1 MSTLFMVM
9 VHPVSDI
16 HGSVGSILQD
26 SVMQKMADWTLAV
39 AIPVHMQITTN
50 ALVTDYVATKF
61 RGEAVS
67 GCGSVSHFDMLLM
80 WHMWLQQ
87 LVHKHVKCLHDYME
101 HGPRLSAAQLRKALM
116 QHSTNASVRFVPMYR
131 CHLATFSQT
140 W

>member
-1 MSTLFMVM
+1 MHICFKVMSTLFMVM

-67 GCGSVSHFDMLLM
+67 GCGSVSHFDILLM

-87 LVHKHVKCLHDYME
+87 LMHEHAKCLHDYRE
-101 HGPRLSAAQLRKALM
+101 HRAGLSAAQLHKALM
-116 QHSTNASVRFVPMYR
+116 LHMSTAQM
-131 CHLATFSQT
+131 LL
-140 W
+140 